1 MNIGQAAQQ
10 SGVSAKMIRHY
21 ETIGLLPAAARSDA
35 GYRRYSEKDVST
47 LRFIR
52 TARDLGFGLEAIGEL
67 LSLWRNRQ
75 RERREVKRLAQAHIA
90 TLEAK
95 VAELNGMIGALRE
108 LAAHCHGDH
117 RPDCPI
123 LEGLEQAAAPL
134 QPQPKGTSSRRVE
147 PIAQAARR
155 PAR

>member
-1 MNIGQAAQQ
+1 MNIGQAAKL
-10 SGVSAKMIRHY
+10 SGVSSKMIRHY
-21 ETIGLLPAAARSDA
+21 EAIGLLPAAARSAA
-35 GYRRYSEKDVST
+35 GYRHYGEREVST

-52 TARDLGFGLEAIGEL
+52 AARDLGFGLEPIGEL
-67 LSLWRNRQ
+67 LSLWQNRQ
-75 RERREVKRLAQAHIA
+75 RESREVKRLAQAHIA

-95 VAELNGMIGALRE
+95 VSELNGMIGALRE

-123 LEGLEQAAAPL
+123 LEGLGAPAA
-134 QPQPKGTSSRRVE
+134 V
-147 PIAQAARR
+147 QAARK